1 MSHAM
6 SVVRGSVM
14 SLVVSVP
21 SYSYTMS
28 VVRFGSLVWSS
39 RRPVRVARFFGSCR
53 MVVLQVPFVDVRV
66 DASLEPL
73 LFFVTKRHWPAC
85 QFYRKASNIINV
97 TLISG
102 IIMIPMILIRTD
114 VLQYPSLDE
123 ASLAPLL
130 HDVWIECTACSRF
143 FPHYATDRAS
153 NLVFVRP
160 HICAQLVAVG
170 EALDDLLPASGVRDG
185 GIRLCERHLWF
196 SSNDLEYYETGGFGR
211 ELESPFAYEIAC
223 HGLLLNRHFMQVLS
237 FAHAHSRRV
246 ILMCGVLL

>member
-1 MSHAM
+1 MSYVVVAYGLVM
-6 SVVRGSVM
+6 SGHVVRGSCRT
-14 SLVVSVP
+14 SRIRLVV
-21 SYSYTMS
+21 YTMS
-28 VVRFGSLVWSS
+28 VVIASSGSGRSV
-39 RRPVRVARFFGSCR
+39 VRLCR

>member
-1 MSHAM
+1 M
-6 SVVRGSVM
+6 SVVIASSGSGR
-14 SLVVSVP
+14 
-21 SYSYTMS
+21 S
-28 VVRFGSLVWSS
+28 VVRL
-39 RRPVRVARFFGSCR
+39 CR

>member
-1 MSHAM
+1 ME
-6 SVVRGSVM
+6 
-14 SLVVSVP
+14 VSYVI
-21 SYSYTMS
+21 
-28 VVRFGSLVWSS
+28 
-39 RRPVRVARFFGSCR
+39 
-53 MVVLQVPFVDVRV
+53 LQVPFVDVRV
-66 DASLEPL
+66 DASLESL

-102 IIMIPMILIRTD
+102 IIMIPMIVVRTD
-114 VLQYPSLDE
+114 VLQYPRLDD

-130 HDVWIECTACSRF
+130 HDVWIECRACSRF

-170 EALDDLLPASGVRDG
+170 DALDDLLPASGVRDG

-223 HGLLLNRHFMQVLS
+223 HGLLLNRHFMQVSNASAAHRSQSIAYVRRVCACARCTRASQPIAQLECAAS
-237 FAHAHSRRV
+237 AHAHDVRAPLSRSHCTRV
-246 ILMCGVLL
+246 CACAAE